1 MRSPVPNRKA
11 LFDVGIAGPIAGF
24 LVALPLLIWGL
35 AHSTPTELSDT
46 SSLLNFTSFTPTNSL
61 LLTLLSKL
69 ALGSQFTA
77 ESALRLHPVAV
88 AGCLGLVI
96 TALNLMPV
104 GQLDGGHMVHAMF
117 GQRVGSV
124 IGQVSRLLVLA
135 LSLKVQEYL
144 LWAIL
149 LFFMPVVDEP
159 ALNDVSDLDHR
170 RDFIGL
176 MALSLLVLIILP
188 APPAVTQVLF

>member
-1 MRSPVPNRKA
+1 
-11 LFDVGIAGPIAGF
+11 
-24 LVALPLLIWGL
+24 
-35 AHSTPTELSDT
+35 
-46 SSLLNFTSFTPTNSL
+46 
-61 LLTLLSKL
+61 
-69 ALGSQFTA
+69 
-77 ESALRLHPVAV
+77 
-88 AGCLGLVI
+88 
-96 TALNLMPV
+96 
-104 GQLDGGHMVHAMF
+104 
-117 GQRVGSV
+117 
-124 IGQVSRLLVLA
+124 VLA

>member
-1 MRSPVPNRKA
+1 
-11 LFDVGIAGPIAGF
+11 
-24 LVALPLLIWGL
+24 LIWGL

-77 ESALRLHPVAV
+77 DSALRLHPVAV

-124 IGQVSRLLVLA
+124 IGQVARLLVLA